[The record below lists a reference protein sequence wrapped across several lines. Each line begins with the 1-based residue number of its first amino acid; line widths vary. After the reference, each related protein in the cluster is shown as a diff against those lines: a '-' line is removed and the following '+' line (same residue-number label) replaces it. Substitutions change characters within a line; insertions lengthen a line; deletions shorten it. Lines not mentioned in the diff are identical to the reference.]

1 MRVSLDQWL
10 LRLEQLHP
18 REIELGLERSAEV
31 AERLGLLKPGC
42 PVVTVAGT
50 NGKGSVIA
58 VLDAILRS
66 NGWRTGVY
74 TSPHLLK
81 FNERICVDGAMATD
95 AELVE
100 SFERIDAARGDTP
113 LTYFEFSTL
122 AALDIFRAREV
133 DILLLE
139 VGMGGRLDAVNILS
153 PQIAIVTS
161 IALDHESWLGHD
173 RGTIAL
179 EKAGILRPG
188 IDFICADLDPPAPL
202 CERARELGCRSYFVD
217 AGAARAIAEG
227 LPLRGE
233 NILAACRAAALL
245 GVQAGAAELRT
256 LLRELKL
263 TARLQTIG
271 LQGVEILLD
280 VAHNPA
286 AVRNL
291 ADFLRE
297 KPSSGR
303 TMAVFAA
310 LSDKNIRA
318 MIQAVGKLVD
328 GWFVA
333 DLPKVPRAAKAHGV
347 VAILQQAEVEMI
359 SISSNPRQAYRR
371 ARSVL
376 RRGDRLLIFGSFH
389 IVAAVLPGI
398 EKDLKKIG

>member
-31 AERLGLLKPGC
+31 AERLGLLKLSC

-81 FNERICVDGAMATD
+81 FNERICIDGAMATD
-95 AELVE
+95 VELVE

-153 PQIAIVTS
+153 PRIAIVTS

-233 NILAACRAAALL
+233 KYSGRMPGRRPAGSAGRSS
-245 GVQAGAAELRT
+245 GAAYTAART
-256 LLRELKL
+256 Q
-263 TARLQTIG
+263 ADSAFADHWPA
-271 LQGVEILLD
+271 GVEILLD

-318 MIQAVGKLVD
+318 MIQAVASWWMAGS
-328 GWFVA
+328 W
-333 DLPKVPRAAKAHGV
+333 PICPRCR
-347 VAILQQAEVEMI
+347 EP
-359 SISSNPRQAYRR
+359 PRPMVWRLSCNR
-371 ARSVL
+371 PRS
-376 RRGDRLLIFGSFH
+376 
-389 IVAAVLPGI
+389 
-398 EKDLKKIG
+398 K